1 MRPMIRATV
10 VDNPTLER
18 DMSTNAVINRN
29 KNEYFRR
36 LEVKKANKV
45 KDQELET
52 LKSEVSQLKE
62 LVQSLLNNSQNG
74 NNR

>member
-62 LVQSLLNNSQNG
+62 LVQSLLNTPQNG

>member
-18 DMSTNAVINRN
+18 DMSTNAVINKN

-36 LEVKKANKV
+36 LQVKKANKA

-62 LVQSLLNNSQNG
+62 LVQSLLNTSQNG

>member
-18 DMSTNAVINRN
+18 DMSTNAVINKN

-36 LEVKKANKV
+36 LQIKKANKA

-62 LVQSLLNNSQNG
+62 LVQSLLNTSQNG

>member
-10 VDNPTLER
+10 MDNPTLER
-18 DMSTNAVINRN
+18 DMSTNAVINKN

-36 LEVKKANKV
+36 LQVKKANKA

-62 LVQSLLNNSQNG
+62 LVQSLLNTSQNG
-74 NNR
+74 NNC

>member
-36 LEVKKANKV
+36 LQIKKANKD
-45 KDQELET
+45 KDRELEI

-62 LVQSLLNNSQNG
+62 LVHSLVSQSTSK
-74 NNR
+74 

>member
-18 DMSTNAVINRN
+18 DMSTNAVINKN

-36 LEVKKANKV
+36 LQVKKANKA
-45 KDQELET
+45 KDRELET

-62 LVQSLLNNSQNG
+62 LVHSLLSQSTSK
-74 NNR
+74 

>member
-1 MRPMIRATV
+1 MRPTIRATV

-18 DMSTNAVINRN
+18 DMSTNAVINKN

-62 LVQSLLNNSQNG
+62 LVQSLLNTSHNG
-74 NNR
+74 NTR

>member
-36 LEVKKANKV
+36 LQVKKANKA

-62 LVQSLLNNSQNG
+62 LVHSLLSQSTSK
-74 NNR
+74 

>member
-18 DMSTNAVINRN
+18 DMSTNAVINKN

-36 LEVKKANKV
+36 LQVKKANKA

-62 LVQSLLNNSQNG
+62 LVHSLLSQSTSK
-74 NNR
+74 

>member
-18 DMSTNAVINRN
+18 DMSTNAVINKN

-36 LEVKKANKV
+36 LQVKKANKV

-62 LVQSLLNNSQNG
+62 LVQSLLNTSQNV

>member
-29 KNEYFRR
+29 KNDYFRR
-36 LEVKKANKV
+36 LQVKKANKA

-62 LVQSLLNNSQNG
+62 LVQSLLNTSQNG

>member
-18 DMSTNAVINRN
+18 DMSTNAVINKN

-36 LEVKKANKV
+36 LQVKKANKA

-52 LKSEVSQLKE
+52 LKCEVSQLKE
-62 LVQSLLNNSQNG
+62 LVQSLLNTSQNG
-74 NNR
+74 NNC

>member
-18 DMSTNAVINRN
+18 DMSTNAVINKN

-36 LEVKKANKV
+36 LQVKKANKA
-45 KDQELET
+45 KNQELET
-52 LKSEVSQLKE
+52 LKSEVSLLKE
-62 LVQSLLNNSQNG
+62 LVQSLLNTSQNG

>member
-18 DMSTNAVINRN
+18 DMSTNAVINKN

-36 LEVKKANKV
+36 LQVKKANKV

-62 LVQSLLNNSQNG
+62 LVQSLLNTSQNG

>member
-1 MRPMIRATV
+1 MIRATV

-18 DMSTNAVINRN
+18 DMSTNAVINKN

-36 LEVKKANKV
+36 LQVKKANKA

-62 LVQSLLNNSQNG
+62 LVQSLLNTSQNG

>member
-1 MRPMIRATV
+1 MIRATV

-18 DMSTNAVINRN
+18 DMSTNAVINKN

-36 LEVKKANKV
+36 LQVKKANKV

-62 LVQSLLNNSQNG
+62 LVQSLLNTSQNV

>member
-18 DMSTNAVINRN
+18 DMSTNAVINKN

-36 LEVKKANKV
+36 LQVKKANKA

-62 LVQSLLNNSQNG
+62 LVQSLLNTSQNG
-74 NNR
+74 NNC

>member
-1 MRPMIRATV
+1 MIRATV

-18 DMSTNAVINRN
+18 DMSTNAVINKN

-36 LEVKKANKV
+36 LQVKKANKV

-62 LVQSLLNNSQNG
+62 LVQSLLNTSQNG

>member
-18 DMSTNAVINRN
+18 DMSTNAVINKN

-36 LEVKKANKV
+36 LQVKKANKV

-62 LVQSLLNNSQNG
+62 LVQSLLNTSQNG
-74 NNR
+74 NNC

>member
-18 DMSTNAVINRN
+18 DMSTNAVINKN

-62 LVQSLLNNSQNG
+62 LVQSLLNTSHNG
-74 NNR
+74 NTR